1 MLNKSLLQKAII
13 KIDGFCFLF
22 IKFRTL
28 TIKKDFMDKP
38 NIRAYLAWIA
48 ICILWGTTYLFI
60 RIGVETIP
68 PMLFAGLRWL
78 IAGIILITILRL
90 SGKQLPQKEDLIHIA
105 IIGIALLGFGNGLV
119 VVGEQW
125 IESGLAA
132 LLITTVPFWMVG
144 VESFLPKGPKLNWMV
159 ISGLIIGSLGVG
171 LIFGGD
177 LKYIFETKYLIGVLS
192 ILGAVVSWSLGSV
205 YSKYKKVSVH
215 PLMSASIQMLIVG
228 SLQIILGAVLGE
240 FTGLHFTQSGVISL
254 AYLVVMG
261 SIFGYGSYIYA
272 IEHLPLSLVSTYAY
286 VNPIIALV
294 LGWIFLNE
302 QLNIFILLAS
312 VVIIAGVVLVKI
324 GSNKRTLLKRF

>member
-1 MLNKSLLQKAII
+1 
-13 KIDGFCFLF
+13 
-22 IKFRTL
+22 
-28 TIKKDFMDKP
+28 MDKP

-48 ICILWGTTYLFI
+48 ICIIWGTTYLFI

-68 PMLFAGLRWL
+68 PMLFAGFRWL

-90 SGKQLPQKEDLIHIA
+90 GGKQFPKKEDLIHIA
-105 IIGIALLGFGNGLV
+105 IIGIALLGLGNGLV

-159 ISGLIIGSLGVG
+159 ITGLIIGSLGVG

-177 LKYIFETKYLIGVLS
+177 LKYIFETKYLVGVLS
-192 ILGAVVSWSLGSV
+192 ILGAVVAWSLGSV

-215 PLMSASIQMLIVG
+215 PLMSASIQMLLVG
-228 SLQIILGAVLGE
+228 TLQILLGTVIGE
-240 FTGLHFTQSGVISL
+240 FNGLHFTQSGLISI

-302 QLNIFILLAS
+302 QLNVFTVIAS
-312 VVIIAGVVLVKI
+312 IVIIAGVVLVKI